1 MKHYTQPESS
11 TSIKLAS
18 YEGKKKATGFVSLM
32 QHIKQTF
39 WLRIK
44 VFIRSWTNMHGS
56 CLGECIK

>member
-1 MKHYTQPESS
+1 MKE
-11 TSIKLAS
+11 
-18 YEGKKKATGFVSLM
+18 KKATGFVSLM